1 MTRNLLKC
9 KNPAKNIR
17 CLPPNEGK
25 VIFPFLRCPPTPL
38 RHLSQFD
45 VVLAFDEEKRLN
57 QVLRQVFRQRTIG
70 ASAIV
75 PVKLKQFGVVSVL
88 AGFPRRV

>member
-1 MTRNLLKC
+1 
-9 KNPAKNIR
+9 
-17 CLPPNEGK
+17 
-25 VIFPFLRCPPTPL
+25 
-38 RHLSQFD
+38 LSQFD